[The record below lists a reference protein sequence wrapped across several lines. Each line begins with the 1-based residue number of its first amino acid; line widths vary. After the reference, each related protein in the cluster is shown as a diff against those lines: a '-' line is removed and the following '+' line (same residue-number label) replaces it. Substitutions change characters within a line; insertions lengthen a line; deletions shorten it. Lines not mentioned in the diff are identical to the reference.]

1 MALRMLHRSHS
12 CMTTSV
18 RRYVGLLVL
27 TLVACDEGVS
37 PAPRIH
43 AVSFAREEVQL
54 EVPGSASTADLLGLR
69 VDAEAGASTAVLWTS
84 SDTIAAMVDAQGILH
99 SCGPASSVTI
109 TARAKGDTTKRAS
122 AKATLSASPAT
133 TAGITSI
140 TDGQSGLPADASA
153 LRGFVRFGYT
163 VSGRWLDC
171 SNLARVEF
179 AVTPA
184 DGRDAVMFAQTG
196 FPGRG
201 TGLVGTAGWLTALQ
215 PNGRYILWLR
225 LLIPGRAAPLPV
237 ATFPVDVRN

>member
-1 MALRMLHRSHS
+1 MWMRALHRSHLR
-12 CMTTSV
+12 MTTSV

-43 AVSFAREEVQL
+43 AVSFARQEVQV
-54 EVPGSASTADLLGLR
+54 EVPGSASAGDLLGLR
-69 VDAEAGASTAVLWTS
+69 VDAEPGVSTAVRWTS
-84 SDTIAAMVDAQGILH
+84 SDTIAAPVDAAGVLH

-109 TARAKGDTTKRAS
+109 TATAKGDTTKRAS
-122 AKATLSASPAT
+122 AKATLGASPAA
-133 TAGITSI
+133 TAGITSV
-140 TDGQSGLPADASA
+140 TDGQSGLPADVSG

-184 DGRDAVMFAQTG
+184 DGRNVVMFAQTG

-201 TGLVGTAGWLTALQ
+201 TDLVGTAGWLTSLQ
-215 PNGRYILWLR
+215 PNGRYLLWLR
-225 LLIPGRAAPLPV
+225 LLIPGRSAPLPV